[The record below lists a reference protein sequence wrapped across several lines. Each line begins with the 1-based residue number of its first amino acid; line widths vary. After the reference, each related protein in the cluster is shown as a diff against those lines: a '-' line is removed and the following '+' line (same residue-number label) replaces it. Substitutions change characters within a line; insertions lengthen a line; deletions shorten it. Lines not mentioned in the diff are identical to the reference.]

1 MRSIQSQRIINMAI
15 KQNNNLTN
23 GVRTGYSDLQTNKCG
38 FYRAEQ
44 KFLKNKKQLYRKT
57 VFMCTVYLM

>member
-23 GVRTGYSDLQTNKCG
+23 GVRTGYSDLQTNKYG
-38 FYRAEQ
+38 FYGCVGPWVFIKRS
-44 KFLKNKKQLYRKT
+44 KKY
-57 VFMCTVYLM
+57 